1 MVGLFVCLVYPIG
14 LNKVFQFLPILMLS
28 TIFGSLALISHK
40 KTDFSYI
47 WNVNKSY
54 FFFIILVF
62 IISID
67 HETCLS
73 VFYATIIYFM
83 IYFRTKD
90 YVKMYDSKKIL
101 FQIKTEVPEEL
112 GEEKPI
118 N

>member
-1 MVGLFVCLVYPIG
+1 
-14 LNKVFQFLPILMLS
+14 MLS

-54 FFFIILVF
+54 FFFILLVF
-62 IISID
+62 LISID

-73 VFYATIIYFM
+73 VFYATIIYFI

-90 YVKMYDSKKIL
+90 SIKMYDSGKYI
-101 FQIKTEVPEEL
+101 FSIDTEIP
-112 GEEKPI
+112 GEEKQS
-118 N
+118 

>member
-1 MVGLFVCLVYPIG
+1 
-14 LNKVFQFLPILMLS
+14 MLS
-28 TIFGSLALISHK
+28 TIFGSLALISHR

-54 FFFIILVF
+54 FFFILLVF

-73 VFYATIIYFM
+73 VFYATIIYFI

-90 YVKMYDSKKIL
+90 SIKMYDSDKYM
-101 FQIKTEVPEEL
+101 F
-112 GEEKPI
+112 
-118 N
+118 